1 MITFRGIEI
10 QPGST
15 ATNANIDLE
24 YTKFTNGSPFIN
36 YNAGAESI
44 VLRNSLLD
52 NSGLFLKATLSA
64 DCYIEKN
71 IMKNSPSVHLTI
83 GSKNIYIRNNAFIQ
97 SQPLLYGQ
105 YSYEIEAWGGT
116 IIDAQYNIFLITNKV
131 AISLPNGRAFN
142 SSMVATNNPGDVLR
156 AFGDDE

>member
-1 MITFRGIEI
+1 
-10 QPGST
+10 
-15 ATNANIDLE
+15 
-24 YTKFTNGSPFIN
+24 
-36 YNAGAESI
+36 
-44 VLRNSLLD
+44 
-52 NSGLFLKATLSA
+52 
-64 DCYIEKN
+64 
-71 IMKNSPSVHLTI
+71 MKNSPSVHLTI

-116 IIDAQYNIFLITNKV
+116 IIDAQYNIFQITNKV